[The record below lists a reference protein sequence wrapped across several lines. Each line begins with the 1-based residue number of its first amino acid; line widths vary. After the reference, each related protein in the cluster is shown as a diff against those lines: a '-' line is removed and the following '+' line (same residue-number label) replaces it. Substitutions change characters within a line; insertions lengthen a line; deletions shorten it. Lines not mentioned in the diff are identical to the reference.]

1 MDITTSRLQLEGSVR
16 PAPVSVTAPAR
27 RRHRPWRQAAYPAI
41 LSLSLVGI
49 VLAVFVGFHAVIAW
63 LLAYP
68 PIVSLNSNP
77 FAAKELP
84 YRDVSFPSS
93 DGRALVN
100 GWWIPA
106 PHSGSDRTVVLS
118 HGYGTN
124 REELWV
130 PMYDVA
136 GWLHGLG
143 YNVLM
148 FDYGFADPTRRRPAT
163 GGVQE
168 SRELLGALRFARG
181 SGSEKL
187 VVWGFSMGAGTALQ
201 AALQSDPRE
210 IDGMILD
217 STFVPT
223 SESIRDNLSRYMTP
237 SKTSTAL
244 VQLFLPMWSGV
255 RLEQIPD
262 EAIRTTAF
270 PFPMLLIH
278 GTGDAKASP
287 ELAEK
292 VAQAQLHPD
301 SALWIVEGAD
311 HEMMFRTHAEDYKLR
326 VADFL
331 LRVAAAPA
339 LNPVLADFGEA
350 GAGPEVA
357 AGPAEDIANIPAD
370 AGTNAAADF
379 ASVPADVFAHTAA
392 DVAAAESAQAMADI
406 SPDG

>member
-1 MDITTSRLQLEGSVR
+1 MDITTSRLQADGSAR
-16 PAPVSVTAPAR
+16 PAPLPVTSGR
-27 RRHRPWRQAAYPAI
+27 RSLTLRRAAYPAF
-41 LSLSLVGI
+41 LSLMLTVI
-49 VLAVFVGFHAVIAW
+49 ALTVVAGFHAMVAW
-63 LLAYP
+63 LLAHP

-84 YRDVSFPSS
+84 YRDVAFPSS

-106 PHSGSDRTVVLS
+106 ARAGAGHTVVLS

-130 PMYDVA
+130 PMYEVA
-136 GWLHGLG
+136 GWLHELG

-148 FDYGFADPTRRRPAT
+148 FDYGFADPSRRRPAT
-163 GGVQE
+163 GGVHE
-168 SRELLGALRFARG
+168 SRELLGALRFARE
-181 SGSEKL
+181 SGTEK
-187 VVWGFSMGAGTALQ
+187 VIVWGFSMGAGTALQ
-201 AALQSDPRE
+201 AALQSDPRD

-223 SESIRDNLSRYMTP
+223 PEAIRENLARHAAVLRS
-237 SKTSTAL
+237 SAEL
-244 VQLFLPMWSGV
+244 VRLFLPMWSGV
-255 RLEQIPD
+255 RLEEIPG

-287 ELAEK
+287 ELAER
-292 VAQAQLHPD
+292 VAKAQRHPD

-311 HEMMFRTHAEDYKLR
+311 HEMMFRTHAEEYKRR

-331 LRVAAAPA
+331 FRVAATPA
-339 LNPVLADFGEA
+339 VVSVLAGFTEA
-350 GAGPEVA
+350 VIGAQIAENPEA
-357 AGPAEDIANIPAD
+357 DATAGPAVSFVPA
-370 AGTNAAADF
+370 AENEATNAVAETPSDGTLM
-379 ASVPADVFAHTAA
+379 VP
-392 DVAAAESAQAMADI
+392 
-406 SPDG
+406 

>member
-1 MDITTSRLQLEGSVR
+1 MDITTSRLQLEGSAC
-16 PAPVSVTAPAR
+16 PAPLSVTVR
-27 RRHRPWRQAAYPAI
+27 RRHRPRRQAAYPAL

-49 VLAVFVGFHAVIAW
+49 VLAVFVGFHAMIAW

-93 DGRALVN
+93 DGRVLVN

-106 PHSGSDRTVVLS
+106 AQAGSDRTVVLS

-130 PMYDVA
+130 PMYEVA

-163 GGVQE
+163 GGVRE

-187 VVWGFSMGAGTALQ
+187 IVWGFSMGAGTALQ
-201 AALQSDPRE
+201 AALHSEPRD

-223 SESIRDNLSRYMTP
+223 LEAIRDNLSRYMAP
-237 SKTSTAL
+237 SRTSTAL
-244 VQLFLPMWSGV
+244 VRLFLPMWSGV
-255 RLEQIPD
+255 RLEQIPA
-262 EAIRTTAF
+262 EAIRSTAF
-270 PFPMLLIH
+270 PFPIFLIH

-292 VAQAQLHPD
+292 VARAQRHPD

-311 HEMMFRTHAEDYKLR
+311 HEMMFRTHAEEYKFR

-331 LRVAAAPA
+331 LRVAATPA
-339 LNPVLADFGEA
+339 LLPVLADFAGDGA
-350 GAGPEVA
+350 GAETAADAVA
-357 AGPAEDIANIPAD
+357 LAAADAD
-370 AGTNAAADF
+370 AGE
-379 ASVPADVFAHTAA
+379 PAP
-392 DVAAAESAQAMADI
+392 AMAGV

>member
-1 MDITTSRLQLEGSVR
+1 MDITTSRLQLEGSAR
-16 PAPVSVTAPAR
+16 PAPLSVTAR

-49 VLAVFVGFHAVIAW
+49 ALAVFVGFHAAIAW
-63 LLAYP
+63 LLVHP
-68 PIVSLNSNP
+68 PVVSLNSNP

-84 YRDVSFPSS
+84 YRDVTFPSS

-106 PHSGSDRTVVLS
+106 PHSGPDRTVVLS

-136 GWLHGLG
+136 GWLHELG

-148 FDYGFADPTRRRPAT
+148 FDYGFADPSRRRPAT
-163 GGVQE
+163 GGVHE
-168 SRELLGALRFARG
+168 SRELLGALRYARA
-181 SGSEKL
+181 SGQEK
-187 VVWGFSMGAGTALQ
+187 VIVWGFSMGAGTALQ

-217 STFVPT
+217 STFVPS
-223 SESIRDNLSRYMTP
+223 SETIRDNLVRHAA
-237 SKTSTAL
+237 AL
-244 VQLFLPMWSGV
+244 RLSAGLVRLFLPMWSGV
-255 RLEQIPD
+255 RLDDIPG
-262 EAIRTTAF
+262 EEIRTTAF
-270 PFPMLLIH
+270 SFPMLLIH

-287 ELAEK
+287 ELAER
-292 VAQAQLHPD
+292 VAEAQRHPD

-311 HEMMFRTHAEDYKLR
+311 HEMMFRTHAEEYKRR

-331 LRVAAAPA
+331 LRVTATPGVVSA
-339 LNPVLADFGEA
+339 FA
-350 GAGPEVA
+350 GAAETVIGAQIAEDPGTDA
-357 AGPAEDIANIPAD
+357 AGPAVGPVSAP
-370 AGTNAAADF
+370 
-379 ASVPADVFAHTAA
+379 
-392 DVAAAESAQAMADI
+392 ESAA
-406 SPDG
+406 PDVPIEAP